1 MNLGLAVVVSSLRK
15 SWEKSFGAVVGTG
28 PEAPSATYIRVLSF
42 GKVVTVIS
50 GRIAEFVES
59 NDFLICT
66 HVVPASVERH
76 TPRAYDAAYTM
87 SGFDGSSSTRRTPNG
102 EHGASFSNS
111 FKSPVHSDALV
122 DPSWMKAQVRPPS
135 V

>member
-1 MNLGLAVVVSSLRK
+1 ML
-15 SWEKSFGAVVGTG
+15 GTG
-28 PEAPSATYIRVLSF
+28 PEAPSATYMRVLPF

-50 GRIAEFVES
+50 GRIEEFVES

-102 EHGASFSNS
+102 EHASRFSDS
-111 FKSPVHSDALV
+111 FEPPVHTDALV
-122 DPSWMKAQVRPPS
+122 DPSWMKVQVRPPS
-135 V
+135 VDLYRPHLGAPGIES